1 MSSESSSEFQQ
12 FENMIAGKM
21 AEAHI
26 PGLSVA
32 LVKNDQIIYAR
43 GFGARNLENNIP
55 ATPNTLYGVG
65 SVTKSLTALAIMQL
79 VEAGKIDLQDAVSKF
94 LPINL
99 GNKET
104 ITIHHLL
111 SHSSGIPDL
120 GTAHTL
126 LGRLNG
132 EEIETWIPMG
142 NFDDLFLHVN
152 SASKELAAEP
162 GKRFFYLNEGYA
174 LLGEIIE
181 RVSRMKYDEY
191 IKERILKP
199 LKMDRS
205 TFLKEDFLRDPDAMT
220 PYILKGKDETIKA
233 VATRHPF
240 HRLVYALGGLL
251 SSVIELSNYLVANMY
266 DGVFQGTRVL
276 DGCLLEEMHKI
287 HVEKPTGVRFYGDF
301 GREGYGY
308 GWTILEDFL
317 GHKLVGHDGD
327 TGVSSAHLSFV
338 PELKIGV
345 VAAAN
350 RGSSTYPPVC
360 PEPVLLGALA
370 LLMGKDPM
378 KEIPFFEI
386 ENRFKMLTGVYEKYK
401 GIDRLSV
408 VQKGGMLYL
417 DSKETDMI
425 VPLVPEND
433 KVENCKFYTIPV
445 PGGKF
450 PVEFEVSSSGEIDL
464 YIERNRFHKIAPIR
478 K

>member
-1 MSSESSSEFQQ
+1 MLSESLGEFQQ
-12 FENMIAGKM
+12 FENMIAEKM

-32 LVKNDQIIYAR
+32 LIKNDQIVYAR
-43 GFGARNLENNIP
+43 GFGARNLENNTP

-65 SVTKSLTALAIMQL
+65 SITKSLTALAIMQL

-94 LPINL
+94 LPISL
-99 GNKET
+99 GNKEV

-120 GTAHTL
+120 GIATTVF
-126 LGRLNG
+126 GRLEG
-132 EEIETWIPMG
+132 DSETWIPMG

-152 SASKELAAEP
+152 GASKELAAEP

-181 RVSRMKYDEY
+181 RVSKMKYDEY

-199 LKMDRS
+199 LEMDRS
-205 TFLKEDFLRDPDAMT
+205 TFLKEDFLRDPDVMT
-220 PYILKGKDETIKA
+220 PYILKSKDETIKA
-233 VATRHPF
+233 VATGHPF

-266 DGVFQGTRVL
+266 DGVFQSVRIL

-287 HVEKPTGVRFYGDF
+287 HVEKPRGLRYYGDF

-308 GWTILEDFL
+308 GWMISENFL
-317 GHKLVGHDGD
+317 GHKLVDHGGD
-327 TGVSSAHLSFV
+327 TGVSSAQFSFV

-350 RGSSTYPPVC
+350 RGASTYPPVC

-386 ENRFKMLTGVYEKYK
+386 ENRLKMLVGEYEKYK
-401 GIDRLSV
+401 GTGRLTI
-408 VQKGGMLYL
+408 VQKEGLLYL
-417 DSKETDMI
+417 DSKETDII
-425 VPLVPEND
+425 VPLIPEND
-433 KVENCKFYTIPV
+433 KVEDYKFYTIPV

-464 YIERNRFHKIAPIR
+464 YIERNRFHKIVPLR